1 MLSPLSCS
9 SFLGR
14 PWRFRWIFIFSGGRW
29 WPAVAGGRRRGAAA
43 TVNTLFFTFFFAL
56 PLIVLFALVY
66 QLRNHKI
73 EPQLTRSTKNTT
85 QKNKQKR
92 LPFLS
97 LFESRRGCD
106 SGVVETYGLG
116 CNVLFS
122 SFVLIAVLC
131 VCVVIVQV
139 FVNFS
144 VPFCLCLW
152 SDPFS
157 GCFLQVDLWTGF
169 CAMKIGYEVVRF
181 CPFFYVLCRLFIVP
195 GFLLGFVE
203 RCREICT
210 LNWIGRSIF
219 VPEFVLQTR
228 PIRIEPWH
236 TVTWIGTKKN
246 R

>member
-1 MLSPLSCS
+1 MVMAGSTQLDMGWYKKGVRPIFF
-9 SFLGR
+9 SFLQ
-14 PWRFRWIFIFSGGRW
+14 FHSLSSSHALSSLLFFFSGSAMKIPMNLHLLRREM
-29 WPAVAGGRRRGAAA
+29 VAGGGWGRRPAVVGGAAA
-43 TVNTLFFTFFFAL
+43 AVNTLFFTSFFVL

-73 EPQLTRSTKNTT
+73 EPQLTRSTKKHNTKKT
-85 QKNKQKR
+85 NKKR

-97 LFESRRGCD
+97 LFESRRCCD

-131 VCVVIVQV
+131 VCVVILQV

-157 GCFLQVDLWTGF
+157 GCFLQVDL
-169 CAMKIGYEVVRF
+169 
-181 CPFFYVLCRLFIVP
+181 
-195 GFLLGFVE
+195 
-203 RCREICT
+203 
-210 LNWIGRSIF
+210 
-219 VPEFVLQTR
+219 
-228 PIRIEPWH
+228 
-236 TVTWIGTKKN
+236 
-246 R
+246 